1 MNSNGVLPSSE
12 IFLFQF
18 TSLFLCGVTTW
29 QPYISLIIQ
38 CFMNVRNT
46 WKLIV
51 ILYEN
56 SISLD
61 YFFRSTS
68 LLLLSLLMSSQNHCM
83 LPFFIVFFA
92 SWAWSTL
99 FNQLHLEGMKTI
111 RLWSLTYPRVWI
123 QNILLHSIYTWAVA
137 VLAINCSLVT

>member
-12 IFLFQF
+12 ILLFQF

-99 FNQLHLEGMKTI
+99 LNQLHLEGDEDYT
-111 RLWSLTYPRVWI
+111 LVESHVSTCLDSEHFAP
-123 QNILLHSIYTWAVA
+123 LH
-137 VLAINCSLVT
+137 LHMGCSCSGYKL